1 MCGIHPNKC
10 IHKIYIEEN
19 YREIR
24 QPQSRINLILKEIL
38 KEELQKLLDVNFVY
52 QIADNH

>member
-10 IHKIYIEEN
+10 IHKIYIVEN

-24 QPQSRINLILKEIL
+24 QPQSHMNLILKEIL

-52 QIADNH
+52 QIVDSH